1 MSKYLLLFL
10 VGLTV
15 TINVKD
21 EIDKLIFMHEF
32 VRGILE
38 IDLLTPSTD
47 LEKIAQSYAE
57 TLEENPENLLKTH
70 SGNTYKGSELGENI
84 YVGKNQEG
92 ISEVAV
98 ETWLDEGE
106 IYYENPENY
115 KLAQHFTQLV
125 WKSTKLIGCGMSCN
139 TDKCYIVCNYYP
151 AGNVINEYDNNVIP
165 LHKIM
170 EIATKVNVEVKDTPL
185 EKFRKEMTEKHNK
198 YRKEHN
204 AGELERDSKLE
215 KIAQENAENMLE
227 TDSTFYTTEKYDGEK
242 VGQNIFYGIGDID
255 ADKIIEKW
263 YSKKKF
269 YDFDKPGSEENKSAQ
284 QFINLVW
291 KETKK
296 IGCGYACNKREC
308 FATCVYYPSGGCEYI
323 YIQNVLPEKE

>member
-1 MSKYLLLFL
+1 MAKYLLLFL

-21 EIDKLIFMHEF
+21 EIDMLIGYHNF
-32 VRGILE
+32 VREVFE

-106 IYYENPENY
+106 IYYQNPENY

-125 WKSTKLIGCGMSCN
+125 
-139 TDKCYIVCNYYP
+139 
-151 AGNVINEYDNNVIP
+151 
-165 LHKIM
+165 
-170 EIATKVNVEVKDTPL
+170 
-185 EKFRKEMTEKHNK
+185 
-198 YRKEHN
+198 
-204 AGELERDSKLE
+204 
-215 KIAQENAENMLE
+215 
-227 TDSTFYTTEKYDGEK
+227 
-242 VGQNIFYGIGDID
+242 
-255 ADKIIEKW
+255 
-263 YSKKKF
+263 
-269 YDFDKPGSEENKSAQ
+269 
-284 QFINLVW
+284 
-291 KETKK
+291 
-296 IGCGYACNKREC
+296 
-308 FATCVYYPSGGCEYI
+308 
-323 YIQNVLPEKE
+323 